1 MQEIE
6 RIKDSIQ
13 KYRQTF
19 AESMTDMENQN
30 GFVKGKSEEFDAL
43 SAYGQSLLDYLHN
56 PLSQHLFSSNTE
68 WLEINNKLKLDEFW
82 LFRIEALTFEEKAPR
97 REAMENIL
105 GTFRGMDGISFIYLI
120 LGDKFG
126 VKFYFGVAKEISYKG
141 EQLSAHTLGKE
152 VLGPAIRG
160 NFRGCSIEEVSP
172 EGKQEILSKLQGINC
187 AAGIL
192 EGVPGTEDDNESFQ
206 GADRLADVMAG
217 DEFGFMLIARP
228 YTEEAIAKLEGD
240 IFHLANS
247 LSPLAHRSWQI
258 TESYGKNKS
267 NNQSTGDNFGVQ
279 ESRTFGHT
287 ENDTDSHDTRDDKSN
302 QQQSNFT
309 ESTATQYSSSKS
321 FNKSQG
327 NPPSETTTDS
337 GGESGS
343 VQKQGSYTFGATVSK
358 GDTIS
363 HSHNESDNLSESTT
377 GNLSYNIGKSI
388 GQTIVE
394 NVVCAKQ
401 AELYTK
407 EAADFLRYIDEV
419 LLKRLDY
426 GRGKGLFLS
435 CGYLF
440 ARHKSTLHRLANTAI
455 SLYSGA
461 KGNKVPLKFHIL
473 AQNSPC
479 LVSLSNMQIPIS
491 LRDTKENTAWSA
503 VLSRL
508 EEGKHSFAGNWFSA
522 HELGILTALP
532 QKEIPGMA
540 LREEVAFGMN
550 VPPVIEEK
558 RICLGNLVQDGQE
571 QSSLPIFL
579 DSDAFDKHIF
589 VTGVTG
595 SGKTTT
601 CKNLLLKWDRPFLVI
616 EPAKTEYRALQ
627 EICPDLV
634 VFTPGKQ
641 DVAPFFLNPFEI
653 LPNEAITSRA
663 DMIKATLEA
672 AFDMEA
678 AIPQIMETA
687 VYRAYAEKGWDIRT
701 NEWLDEEG
709 NAMNPFADG
718 VYAFPTMSDFWEA
731 VKKVTQEANFGE
743 RLQDEYMGSLKARIE
758 SLLIG
763 SKGMMFDNAR
773 SVDFDDLVNRKVV
786 IELEEIKNGAEKS
799 LLMGFI
805 LTNLM
810 QAVKKHR
817 EDDDPNFRHI
827 TLVEEA
833 HRLLSRYVPG
843 DSMNKK
849 QGVEVFSDML
859 AEVREYGE
867 SLIIV
872 DQIPD
877 KMTPEV
883 LKNTNTKIVHKLFAR
898 DDKDTIGD
906 TIALSDEQKEFLS
919 KLPTGRAIVFSQGW
933 NKAVQVQMKN
943 GEQKSDKKT
952 KNDIISEISL
962 RYYAEQKV
970 INRGVMRGLKYIGEN
985 LDTKTVKEYLWLMR
999 GGQKALE
1006 LCKKIFRA
1014 GEVKEKDFA
1023 KLKTSLTR
1031 LNKNATENLW
1041 LTYLYRNC
1049 YDQHNE
1055 ERETIFFDCLKKIVE
1070 ETDATPLLL
1079 QKNMDYLKY
1088 EIVDS
1093 DE

>member
-6 RIKDSIQ
+6 RIKDRIQ
-13 KYRQTF
+13 RERKTL
-19 AESMTDMENQN
+19 ADGVTDMEKRGN
-30 GFVKGKSEEFDAL
+30 VAKSKSADFEAL
-43 SAYGQSLLDYLHN
+43 STYGQGLLDYLHN
-56 PLSQHLFSSNTE
+56 PQAQHLFSPDTK
-68 WLEINNKLKLDEFW
+68 WGEIGDELKREDFW

-120 LGDKFG
+120 LGDKAG
-126 VKFYFGVAKEISYKG
+126 VKFYFGVAKEISYEG
-141 EQLSAHTLGKE
+141 EQSSANTLGKE
-152 VLGPAIRG
+152 VLGPAIQG
-160 NFRGCSIEEVSP
+160 NFRGCSIKEVSS
-172 EGKQEILSKLQGINC
+172 EGKQEILDKLCNVNLV
-187 AAGIL
+187 AGIL

-206 GADRLADVMAG
+206 GADRLVDVMAG
-217 DEFGFMLIARP
+217 DEFGFMIIARP
-228 YTEEAIAKLEGD
+228 YTEEEIAKLEGD
-240 IFHLANS
+240 IFHLADS
-247 LSPLAHRSWQI
+247 LSPVAHRSWQI
-258 TESYGKNKS
+258 TESYGRNES
-267 NNQSTGDNFGVQ
+267 ANQSSGDNFGVQ
-279 ESRTFGHT
+279 ESRSFGHT

-302 QQQSNFT
+302 QQQSNLT
-309 ESTATQYSSSKS
+309 ESTATQYSDNKS
-321 FNKSQG
+321 FNKNQG
-327 NPPSETTTDS
+327 NPPSETATNS

-343 VQKQGSYTFGATVSK
+343 VQKQGSYTFGAVISK
-358 GDTIS
+358 GDTVS
-363 HSHNESDNLSESTT
+363 HSHNESNNLNESTT
-377 GNLSYNIGKSI
+377 GNLSYNMGKSI
-388 GQTIVE
+388 GQIIAE
-394 NVVCAKQ
+394 NVVSAKQ
-401 AELYTK
+401 TELYTK
-407 EAADFLRYIDEV
+407 EAADFLRYIDET

-440 ARHKSTLHRLANTAI
+440 ARHKATLNRLANTAI

-461 KGNKVPLKFHIL
+461 KGNKVPLKFHRL
-473 AQNSPC
+473 EQNSPC
-479 LVSLSNMQIPIS
+479 LSALSNMQIPFT
-491 LRDTKENTAWSA
+491 LRDPKENAAWSA
-503 VLSRL
+503 GLSRL

-522 HELGILTALP
+522 CELGILTALP

-550 VPPVIEEK
+550 VPPVDDEK
-558 RICLGNLVQDGQE
+558 RIFLGNLVQDGQE
-571 QSSLPIFL
+571 RGSLPVYL
-579 DSDAFDKHIF
+579 DAEAFDKHIF

-687 VYRAYAEKGWDIRT
+687 VYRAYTEKGWDIRT

-709 NAMNPFADG
+709 NPMNPFADG
-718 VYAFPTMSDFWEA
+718 VYAFPTMSEFWEA
-731 VKKVTQEANFGE
+731 VKKVTLEANFGE

-758 SLLIG
+758 SLLMG
-763 SKGMMFDNAR
+763 SKGMMFDNGR
-773 SVDFDDLVNRKVV
+773 SVDFDDLVKRKVV
-786 IELEEIKNGAEKS
+786 IELEEIKNSSEKS

-906 TIALSDEQKEFLS
+906 TIALSDEQKDFLS

-943 GEQKSDKKT
+943 DGKKSVKKT
-952 KNDIISEISL
+952 KNDAIKELSL
-962 RYYAEQKV
+962 SYYTEQKV
-970 INRGVMRGLKYIGEN
+970 IDRGVLRGLKHVRKDI
-985 LDTKTVKEYLWLMR
+985 DAKTVEEYLWIMR
-999 GGQKALE
+999 GGQRALD
-1006 LCKKIFRA
+1006 LCKKIFKS
-1014 GEVKEKDFA
+1014 GEVKDFA
-1023 KLKTSLTR
+1023 KLKTSLVR
-1031 LNKNATENLW
+1031 LNKHASANLW
-1041 LTYLYRNC
+1041 LTYLYHNC
-1049 YDQHNE
+1049 YDEHNE
-1055 ERETIFFDCLKKIVE
+1055 ERKAIFFDCMKKIAE
-1070 ETDATPLLL
+1070 KADANPLLL
-1079 QKNMDYLKY
+1079 QKNMDYLKFT
-1088 EIVDS
+1088 IADS